1 MKFSERYDWSR
12 VRRRSRGRKEIAA
25 SSLPPSVLSRPRAEK
40 GFTLI
45 ELVITL
51 AVLTVLTLGV
61 IPLIKTSVKRQ
72 REQELRE
79 ALREMRN
86 AIEDFHRDAMGGP
99 CASAAGPG
107 GAPGLVP
114 GGQVQP
120 GGIQPGGVPGAIPG
134 GGQSALDPRSR
145 VTISDCTIFN
155 VDNLD
160 RYPPKLET
168 MVEGVSVMPRG
179 GPPIP
184 TNPLQGNATDNKL
197 LALKKKVYLRRV
209 PVDPMTGKAEWD
221 LRSNYDP
228 ADANSWGGENVF
240 DVRSK
245 SKATALNGEK
255 YSEW

>member
-1 MKFSERYDWSR
+1 M
-12 VRRRSRGRKEIAA
+12 RRRSRGREEAAA
-25 SSLPPSVLSRPRAEK
+25 SALHPSVLSRPRAEK

-45 ELVITL
+45 ELVVTL

-79 ALREMRN
+79 ALREMRT

-99 CASAAGPG
+99 CASATGPG
-107 GAPGLVP
+107 VAPPGSVP
-114 GGQVQP
+114 LGPAQP
-120 GGIQPGGVPGAIPG
+120 GGIQTGGVTGAGAVPGM
-134 GGQSALDPRSR
+134 GQSALDPRSR

-168 MVEGVSVMPRG
+168 LVEGVGVVPRG

-184 TNPLQGNATDNKL
+184 INPLQGNATDNKL
-197 LALKKKVYLRRV
+197 LSLKKKVYLRRV

-228 ADANSWGGENVF
+228 ADGNSWGGENVF

-245 SKATALNGEK
+245 STATALNGEK